1 MAKDLISLRK
11 KKAYRAIFISIFIT
25 AVIVLLKLEMTR
37 IGVKIT
43 LLALTLSPY
52 GFLTLIAAGLDV
64 YEMFLLRKVD
74 LADLFLLFIYVEIIG
89 MVGAYYSTH
98 KIPVTFPIVIAI
110 TALCRLLI
118 LQGKESEPWV
128 LIGSAGAI
136 LVLAGAIYILN
147 IGKGDIK

>member
-1 MAKDLISLRK
+1 MKILKDLINNEFTKQLHWTTVVSEKFMLG
-11 KKAYRAIFISIFIT
+11 
-25 AVIVLLKLEMTR
+25 VI
-37 IGVKIT
+37 
-43 LLALTLSPY
+43 

>member
-1 MAKDLISLRK
+1 MKIIKD
-11 KKAYRAIFISIFIT
+11 
-25 AVIVLLKLEMTR
+25 VINNEFTKQLHWTTVVSEKFMLGV
-37 IGVKIT
+37 IGV
-43 LLALTLSPY
+43 
-52 GFLTLIAAGLDV
+52 LTLIAAGLDI
-64 YEMFLLRKVD
+64 YEMFLLKTVD

-128 LIGSAGAI
+128 LISSAGAI

-147 IGKGDIK
+147 IGKGDTK

>member
-1 MAKDLISLRK
+1 MKIIKDLINNEFTKQLHWTTVVSEKFMLG
-11 KKAYRAIFISIFIT
+11 
-25 AVIVLLKLEMTR
+25 V
-37 IGVKIT
+37 IGV
-43 LLALTLSPY
+43 
-52 GFLTLIAAGLDV
+52 LTLIAAGLDI
-64 YEMFLLRKVD
+64 YEMFLLRTVD

>member
-1 MAKDLISLRK
+1 MKIIKD
-11 KKAYRAIFISIFIT
+11 
-25 AVIVLLKLEMTR
+25 VINNEFTKQLHWTTVVSEKFMLGV
-37 IGVKIT
+37 IGV
-43 LLALTLSPY
+43 
-52 GFLTLIAAGLDV
+52 LTLIAAGLDI
-64 YEMFLLRKVD
+64 YEMFLLRTVD

>member
-1 MAKDLISLRK
+1 MKIIKDIINNEFTKQLHWTTVVSEKFMLG
-11 KKAYRAIFISIFIT
+11 
-25 AVIVLLKLEMTR
+25 VIGT
-37 IGVKIT
+37 
-43 LLALTLSPY
+43 
-52 GFLTLIAAGLDV
+52 LTLIAAGLDV
-64 YEMFLLRKVD
+64 YGMFLLRAVN

-110 TALCRLLI
+110 TAMCRLLI

-128 LIGSAGAI
+128 LISSAGAI
-136 LVLAGAIYILN
+136 LILAGAIYILN

>member
-1 MAKDLISLRK
+1 MNIIKD
-11 KKAYRAIFISIFIT
+11 
-25 AVIVLLKLEMTR
+25 VINNEFTKQLHWTTVVSEKFMLGV
-37 IGVKIT
+37 IGV
-43 LLALTLSPY
+43 
-52 GFLTLIAAGLDV
+52 LTLIAAGLDI
-64 YEMFLLRKVD
+64 YEMFLLRTVD

>member
-1 MAKDLISLRK
+1 MKILKDLINNEFTKQLHWTTVVSEKFMLG
-11 KKAYRAIFISIFIT
+11 
-25 AVIVLLKLEMTR
+25 VI
-37 IGVKIT
+37 
-43 LLALTLSPY
+43 

-64 YEMFLLRKVD
+64 YQMFLLRAVD